1 RNLAWLKQGSQQTLA
16 IRVNAV
22 TAGKVHRIRTA
33 PVRRNQLPEA
43 TAPVAEEAT
52 LASTTSASGRTGS
65 SGDLADWMA
74 CTASMPTS
82 RMRLAAFAVASAI
95 LRAASS
101 AASRASRTSLP
112 GVPACEGNVRGCST
126 STTGAAVSDTCEATG
141 RSGAQAASNIPNE
154 AATMAAALLIQTFLK
169 NKKATGQTY
178 AFRTKLQA
186 RLVCMQQTVA
196 TRQHFLAD
204 QINRPAWRA

>member
-1 RNLAWLKQGSQQTLA
+1 
-16 IRVNAV
+16 
-22 TAGKVHRIRTA
+22 
-33 PVRRNQLPEA
+33 
-43 TAPVAEEAT
+43 
-52 LASTTSASGRTGS
+52 
-65 SGDLADWMA
+65 
-74 CTASMPTS
+74 
-82 RMRLAAFAVASAI
+82 
-95 LRAASS
+95 
-101 AASRASRTSLP
+101 TSLP

-204 QINRPAWRA
+204 QINRPAWRACFWCFNEPGGRSLDSVLVLVGAGVDLDLVTDLDEGRHHQLEAGADRGRLEDLARGVALDGGFSVGDFTHDGIGEFDRDGLAVVEHHFALQTIFE